1 MESNVLKKKEDFLF
15 SDPERKAFTERVE
28 YLIKVS
34 GSASALAQKSGVS
47 DATVRKWRDGKSDP
61 SRSNLITL
69 ARVSG
74 VSIAWLVAGEG
85 PMVLQP
91 QQSLEP
97 APQAPVLGQSGD
109 GSLAKTDKELLQ
121 RIMLGIEEGLEAT
134 GHRVPADK
142 KVELAFALYE
152 IFSKSEAAPD
162 TATILPFLK
171 LA

>member
-1 MESNVLKKKEDFLF
+1 MDATDKKRTPRPIQE
-15 SDPERKAFTERVE
+15 ERIGR
-28 YLIKVS
+28 LVS
-34 GSASALAQKSGVS
+34 RLEQIVNRTSIRTLARNSGVS
-47 DATVRKWRDGKSDP
+47 ASTLHNYLGGEGLRTVG
-61 SRSNLITL
+61 NLI
-69 ARVSG
+69 
-74 VSIAWLVAGEG
+74 SIAEAGGESLEWLLGVDQQ
-85 PMVLQP
+85 QP
-91 QQSLEP
+91 QEP
-97 APQAPVLGQSGD
+97 TPQAPIPGQSGD

-134 GHRVPADK
+134 GHKVSADK

>member
-1 MESNVLKKKEDFLF
+1 VTADKKSDLDVTFSEKESDDF
-15 SDPERKAFTERVE
+15 PERIKE
-28 YLIKVS
+28 LISRAGNVS
-34 GSASALAQKSGVS
+34 KLSRLCGSSESVI
-47 DATVRKWRDGKSDP
+47 RKWRSGDAEP
-61 SRSNLITL
+61 SRSRLL
-69 ARVSG
+69 ALADSMS
-74 VSIAWLVAGEG
+74 VSIEWLVAGRG
-85 PMVLQP
+85 PIEPQSQQP
-91 QQSLEP
+91 QEP
-97 APQAPVLGQSGD
+97 APQAPALGQSGD

-134 GHRVPADK
+134 GRKVPADK